1 LVAPVVG
8 YFPWTPS
15 PVRSTALG
23 ELPALLSTFSVPMRL
38 PKAVGVN
45 RTFTQQLV
53 LGPMLAPQLVT
64 IEKSPVVNMLE
75 TMTGVVLL

>member
-1 LVAPVVG
+1 
-8 YFPWTPS
+8 
-15 PVRSTALG
+15 
-23 ELPALLSTFSVPMRL
+23 LLSTFSVPMRL